1 MKLSILFFSFFVFF
15 LPIQVF
21 SQDFDKGKKVYRK
34 CKACHTIAQGAK
46 HRVGPNLYKIIDKKA
61 GTAEGYR
68 YSKAMKNSELIW
80 SVENLSLYLVNP
92 RKFIK
97 GTKMAFAGLKKES
110 DITNLIF
117 YIKFLF
123 PFFKSIF

>member
-97 GTKMAFAGLKKES
+97 GTKMAFAGLKKET
-110 DITNLIF
+110 DITNVIY
-117 YIKFLF
+117 YINEMSK
-123 PFFKSIF
+123 KE